1 MFFLCR
7 LEGVRLMD
15 ENVLVHI
22 LSNVGIPAALCF
34 YTLFNVNKN
43 LEKLTEAVNRWN
55 ESLDRRLTELEN
67 DVKALQMRGG

>member
-1 MFFLCR
+1 
-7 LEGVRLMD
+7 MD

-67 DVKALQMRGG
+67 DVKALQRRGGSP

>member
-1 MFFLCR
+1 
-7 LEGVRLMD
+7 MD

-67 DVKALQMRGG
+67 DVKALQMRGGSP